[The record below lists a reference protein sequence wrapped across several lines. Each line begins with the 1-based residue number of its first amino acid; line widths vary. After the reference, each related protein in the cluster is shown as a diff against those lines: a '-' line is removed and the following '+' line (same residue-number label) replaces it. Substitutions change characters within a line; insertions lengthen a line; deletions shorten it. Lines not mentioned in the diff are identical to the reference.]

1 MTESSRDY
9 FGGTKA
15 PNLSRRDR
23 VLLPLISLATIA
35 LLIAFM
41 GLLAQRVLP
50 THGLLLSNC
59 VVLHDLSSDWQAIP
73 NSVCWEKQP
82 ESSLIRY
89 QFNNCGHRAGMPCGA
104 KPPGTYRIVMIGS
117 SFAFGYMVEREESF
131 AALLPAE
138 LSRRTGRKV
147 EIYNESMAKGFPH
160 SVAARFHEV
169 LAADPD
175 MILWAL
181 TPADV
186 SDDGPRAVDIVRH
199 NAIASG
205 NSPPSPDAFVRY
217 IKHDLRHQVSGLYT
231 HITTMLRYFLYKTEG
246 QDQYVKSFLMNGDLT
261 VGFLKA
267 DLSPAWQAHL
277 KQFDTYAARI
287 EGQAKAA
294 GIPLVVVLLPTH
306 VQTDMISVGQ
316 WPDGYNP
323 YKLDDEIRSTIQ
335 SHGGSYIQ
343 ILTAFQSLPH
353 PERYYFPIDG
363 HLNIPGHSLVS
374 GFLANALDSGPVPAL
389 KSVNAPPVTL
399 AQRR

>member
-1 MTESSRDY
+1 
-9 FGGTKA
+9 
-15 PNLSRRDR
+15 
-23 VLLPLISLATIA
+23 
-35 LLIAFM
+35 M
-41 GLLAQRVLP
+41 GWLAQRVLP
-50 THGLLLSNC
+50 TQGLLLSNC
-59 VVLHDLSSDWQAIP
+59 VVLRGVSSDWQAIP
-73 NSVCWEKQP
+73 NSICWEKQP
-82 ESSLIRY
+82 ESSLIKY

-138 LSRRTGRKV
+138 LSRRTGRNV

-186 SDDGPRAVDIVRH
+186 SDDGPRAVDVVAR
-199 NAIASG
+199 NAVVSAKSLQPPVPQSFAAASLQ
-205 NSPPSPDAFVRY
+205 Y
-217 IKHDLRHQVSGLYT
+217 IKHDLRHQLSGLYT

-246 QDQYVKSFLMNGDLT
+246 QDQYVKSFLMNGDLA

-277 KQFDTYAARI
+277 KQFETYAARI
-287 EGQAKAA
+287 QAQARAA

-306 VQTDMISVGQ
+306 VQADMISVGE
-316 WPDGYNP
+316 WPAGYNP
-323 YKLDDEIRSTIQ
+323 YKLDDELRSIIE
-335 SHGGSYIQ
+335 SHGGSYIE
-343 ILTAFQSLPH
+343 ILTAFQALQH

-363 HLNIPGHSLVS
+363 HLNIPGHALVS
-374 GFLANALDSGPVPAL
+374 GFLANALDRGP
-389 KSVNAPPVTL
+389 APPLKPVSVPPATL